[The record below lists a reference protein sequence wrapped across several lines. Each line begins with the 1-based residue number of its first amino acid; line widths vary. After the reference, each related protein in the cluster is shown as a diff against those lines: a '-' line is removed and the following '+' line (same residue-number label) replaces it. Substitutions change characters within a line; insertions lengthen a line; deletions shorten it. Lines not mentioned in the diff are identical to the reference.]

1 MRRFLALLVA
11 LGVTGAAPGVA
22 GAAALAA
29 TTASSSE
36 VRLKELARVAG
47 ARENALTGYGLVIG
61 LAGSGDSSRN
71 RATVQSVVNT
81 LRHFGVNVTAGDI
94 QSRNV
99 AAVLVTATLPAF
111 AEPGQTIDVQV
122 ASLGDARSLGG
133 GTLVATPLQ
142 GPDGRLYAL
151 AQGALSVGGYQFE
164 APGTSLQR
172 NHPTAARVPGGA
184 TIERPAPMGID
195 PASGSLRILLKQA
208 DFTTARRIAS
218 EVRAAG
224 LGTSARA
231 VHAGRVDV
239 AFDPANTDLVDLV
252 AAIENLSVRPDR
264 VARVVINERT
274 GTVVAG
280 ADVRIGAVSIAHAGL
295 RVEVTTD
302 YIVSQPSGVFIETP
316 GSIGTAV
323 VPDVTITVDEERPST
338 LALADGATVGEL
350 VAALQSIRLSTRDLI
365 TLLQSIQSAGAL
377 HGELIIE

>member
-1 MRRFLALLVA
+1 MRRLLMLFTALVVA
-11 LGVTGAAPGVA
+11 SG
-22 GAAALAA
+22 ALAA
-29 TTASSSE
+29 TGPSSSD

-81 LRHFGVNVTAGDI
+81 LRNFGVNVVPGDI

-122 ASLGDARSLGG
+122 ASLGDARSLSG

-142 GPDGRLYAL
+142 GPDGQLYAL

-164 APGTSLQR
+164 APGSSLQR

-195 PASGSLRILLKQA
+195 PSSGSLRILLKQA

-218 EVRAAG
+218 EVQAAG
-224 LGTSARA
+224 LGSGARA

-239 AFDPANTDLVDLV
+239 AFDPSNTDLVGLV
-252 AAIENLSVRPDR
+252 ASIENLSVRPDR

-280 ADVRIGAVSIAHAGL
+280 SDVRIGAVSIAHAGL
-295 RVEVTTD
+295 RVEVSTD
-302 YIVSQPSGVFIETP
+302 YLVSQPNGVFIETP

-323 VPDVTITVDEERPST
+323 VPDATVTVDEDQPST
-338 LALADGATVGEL
+338 LALDDGATVGEL
-350 VAALQSIRLSTRDLI
+350 VAALQGIRLSTRDLI
-365 TLLQSIQSAGAL
+365 TILQSIQSAGAL